1 MATKYK
7 SQVTNKWIGSSY
19 KGTVRHI
26 DARTTEMGQIV
37 SALRNDL
44 TPAMNNWG
52 EKHIEKKQTEAGAKM
67 DELYAKGWKT
77 KDIQK
82 AILNDEIP
90 ELSNHYATSV
100 VDTHSGRFEAAET
113 MRQINANLD
122 SYDYKDGTK
131 TIEEF
136 WKQYLPNFS
145 EASKEFTIGFSAVF
159 NEFAA
164 NAKIKDAQNRAEHAH
179 TVKIDKAINFMDT
192 TITIEDIQNGK
203 YFKQLMTLNTEMPI
217 DGTGKAYFFDTNELN
232 EEIALGHVKWL
243 IDTAT
248 SEKDLDKALI
258 LLTTKRGKGKGGN
271 ELGSLSNTY
280 SKEARELILSMNN
293 KRRVLSTDRRKKEDD
308 LEKED
313 VSNLLATL
321 LTDVDEVIAGETK
334 TRKRTHTE
342 NLEILKKLS
351 SYGNP
356 TYINAYEKLT
366 SFQNYKDTA
375 PEVYN
380 NLISDISK
388 GKFETMEDLLD
399 YMSDPTININPNDW
413 KAALVYYNTFTADA
427 EKGKLPIF
435 QTNQTYKD
443 YKKMNLNA
451 VKGNYMEKVGSIF
464 IEKPNSYLAQANA
477 EAYMNVEILAFEKKH
492 EDAGTEP
499 TFAERSKFMNE
510 LRTLLVESFTPDNVS
525 PNLDT
530 FTIYEERIQEE
541 MEIEAEKQKDYS
553 AVGVNEAVT
562 SALQVIEDSSA
573 AFKPLMVKLREAFDP
588 SFLGLEGGTDTGTFL
603 DSDSAFGE
611 TDEESKI
618 RFINENLPTY
628 LAKSGIFDNIFN
640 ADILKTIEQKDFDKL
655 KNDIAKNL
663 TTQFGYTITT
673 DLVDQM
679 IQLVLPPKE

>member
-7 SQVTNKWIGSSY
+7 SQVTNKWIGSRY
-19 KGTVRHI
+19 RGLNRHV

-52 EKHIEKKQTEAGAKM
+52 DKYIEKKETAAGAKM
-67 DELYAKGWKT
+67 DELYAKGWTT
-77 KDIQK
+77 KDIHK

-100 VDTHSGRFEAAET
+100 VDTHSGRFEAANT
-113 MRQINANLD
+113 IRQIEANLD

-136 WKQYLPNFS
+136 WKQYLPNFDES
-145 EASKEFTIGFSAVF
+145 SKEFTIGFSAVF

-164 NAKIKDAQNRAEHAH
+164 DAKIKDAHNRAEHAH

-356 TYINAYEKLT
+356 SYINAYEKLT
-366 SFQNYKDTA
+366 HFQNYKDTS

-388 GKFETMEDLLD
+388 DKFETMEDLLD
-399 YMSDPTININPNDW
+399 YMVEADVNPDDW
-413 KAALVYYNTFTADA
+413 KGALVYYNTFTADA

-477 EAYMNVEILAFEKKH
+477 EAYMNVEILAFEKRHK
-492 EDAGTEP
+492 DAGTEP
-499 TFAERSKFMNE
+499 TFTERSKFMNE

-525 PNLDT
+525 PNLEA
-530 FTIYEERIQEE
+530 FTVYEEEIQKELA
-541 MEIEAEKQKDYS
+541 IEAEKQKTYS

-562 SALQVIEDSSA
+562 SALQVIEDNSA
-573 AFKPLMVKLREAFDP
+573 AFKPLMAKLREAFDP
-588 SFLGLEGGTDTGTFL
+588 SFAGIPFTGE
-603 DSDSAFGE
+603 DSAWGE
-611 TDEESKI
+611 SDEESKI
-618 RFINENLPTY
+618 RFINENLPKY
-628 LAKSGIFDNIFN
+628 LADSGIFDNIFN

-655 KNDIAKNL
+655 KNDIATNL

-679 IQLVLPPKE
+679 IQLVLQPKE

>member
-7 SQVTNKWIGSSY
+7 SQVTNKWIGSRY
-19 KGTVRHI
+19 RGLNRHV

-67 DELYAKGWKT
+67 DELYAKGWTT
-77 KDIQK
+77 KDIHK

-100 VDTHSGRFEAAET
+100 VDTHSGRFEAANT
-113 MRQINANLD
+113 IRQIEANLD

-136 WKQYLPNFS
+136 WKQYLPNFN
-145 EASKEFTIGFSAVF
+145 EASTEFTVGFSAVF

-164 NAKIKDAQNRAEHAH
+164 DAKIKDAHNRAEHAH

-356 TYINAYEKLT
+356 SYINAYEKLT
-366 SFQNYKDTA
+366 HFQNYKDTS

-388 GKFETMEDLLD
+388 DKFETMEDLLD
-399 YMSDPTININPNDW
+399 YMVEADVNPDDW
-413 KAALVYYNTFTADA
+413 KGALVYYNTFTADA

-477 EAYMNVEILAFEKKH
+477 EAYMNVEILAFEKRHK
-492 EDAGTEP
+492 DAGTEP
-499 TFAERSKFMNE
+499 TFTERSKFMNE

-525 PNLDT
+525 PNLEA
-530 FTIYEERIQEE
+530 FTVYEEEIQKELA
-541 MEIEAEKQKDYS
+541 IEAEKQKTYS

-562 SALQVIEDSSA
+562 SALQVIEDNSA
-573 AFKPLMVKLREAFDP
+573 AFKPLMAKLREAFDP
-588 SFLGLEGGTDTGTFL
+588 SFAGIPFTGE
-603 DSDSAFGE
+603 DSAWGE
-611 TDEESKI
+611 SDEESKI
-618 RFINENLPTY
+618 RFINENLPKY
-628 LAKSGIFDNIFN
+628 LADSGIFDNIFN
-640 ADILKTIEQKDFDKL
+640 VDILKTIEQKDFDKL
-655 KNDIAKNL
+655 KNDIATNL

>member
-19 KGTVRHI
+19 KGTVRHQ

-67 DELYAKGWKT
+67 DELYAKGWTT

-82 AILNDEIP
+82 AILNDKIP

-100 VDTHSGRFEAAET
+100 VDTHSGRFEAANT
-113 MRQINANLD
+113 IRQIEANLD

-136 WKQYLPNFS
+136 WKQYLPNFDES
-145 EASKEFTIGFSAVF
+145 SKEFTIGFSAVF

-164 NAKIKDAQNRAEHAH
+164 DAKIKDAHNRAEHAH
-179 TVKIDKAINFMDT
+179 TVKIDKAIKFMD
-192 TITIEDIQNGK
+192 ISTIEEIQNGN
-203 YFKQLMTLNTEMPI
+203 YFKKLMTLNTEMPI
-217 DGTGKAYFFDTNELN
+217 EGTGKAYFFDTNELN

-356 TYINAYEKLT
+356 SYINAYEKLT
-366 SFQNYKDTA
+366 HFQNYKDTA

-388 GKFETMEDLLD
+388 DKFEDMEALLD
-399 YMSDPTININPNDW
+399 YMVEADVNPDDW
-413 KAALVYYNTFTADA
+413 KGALVYYNTFTADA

-477 EAYMNVEILAFEKKH
+477 EAYMNVEILAFEKRHK
-492 EDAGTEP
+492 DAGTEP
-499 TFAERSKFMNE
+499 TFTERSKFMNE

-525 PNLDT
+525 PNLEA
-530 FTIYEERIQEE
+530 FTVYEEEIQKELA
-541 MEIEAEKQKDYS
+541 IEAEKQKTYS

-562 SALQVIEDSSA
+562 SALQVIEDNSA
-573 AFKPLMVKLREAFDP
+573 AFKPLMAKLREAFDP
-588 SFLGLEGGTDTGTFL
+588 SFAGIPFTGE
-603 DSDSAFGE
+603 DSAWGE
-611 TDEESKI
+611 SDEESKI

-655 KNDIAKNL
+655 KNDIATNL

>member
-1 MATKYK
+1 MATTYK

-19 KGTVRHI
+19 KGTVRHQ
-26 DARTTEMGQIV
+26 DAKTTEMGQIV

-82 AILNDEIP
+82 AILNDKIP
-90 ELSNHYATSV
+90 ELSSQYTKSV

-136 WKQYLPNFS
+136 WKQYLPNFNES
-145 EASKEFTIGFSAVF
+145 SKEFTVGFSAVF

-203 YFKQLMTLNTEMPI
+203 YFEQLMTLNTEMPI

-477 EAYMNVEILAFEKKH
+477 EAYMNVEILAFEKRHK
-492 EDAGTEP
+492 DAGTEP
-499 TFAERSKFMNE
+499 SFKERSEFMNQ

-525 PNLDT
+525 PNLDA
-530 FTIYEERIQEE
+530 FTIYEQEIKDQLKVE
-541 MEIEAEKQKDYS
+541 EDKQAKYS
-553 AVGVNEAVT
+553 KVGANEAVT
-562 SALQVIEDSSA
+562 SALQVIEDNSA
-573 AFKPLMVKLREAFDP
+573 QFKPLLSKVKETFDA
-588 SFLGLEGGTDTGTFL
+588 SFLGLEFI

-611 TDEESKI
+611 TDAESLK
-618 RFINENLPTY
+618 RMTTEKLPKF
-628 LAKSGIFDNIFN
+628 LAESGIFDNIFTK
-640 ADILKTIEQKDFDKL
+640 DIIETLEQKDFDKL
-655 KNDIAKNL
+655 KNDMATKL
-663 TTQFGYTITT
+663 GSQLGWTITT
-673 DLVDQM
+673 DMVDQM
-679 IQLVLPPKE
+679 IKLLIPKE

>member
-19 KGTVRHI
+19 KGTVRHQ

-67 DELYAKGWKT
+67 DELYAKGWTT
-77 KDIQK
+77 KDIHK

-100 VDTHSGRFEAAET
+100 VDTHSGRFEAANT
-113 MRQINANLD
+113 IRQIEANLD

-136 WKQYLPNFS
+136 WKQYLPNFN
-145 EASKEFTIGFSAVF
+145 EASTEFTVGFSAVF

-356 TYINAYEKLT
+356 SYINAYEKLT
-366 SFQNYKDTA
+366 HFQNYKDTA

-388 GKFETMEDLLD
+388 DKFEDMEALLD
-399 YMSDPTININPNDW
+399 YMVEADVNPDDW
-413 KAALVYYNTFTADA
+413 KAALVYFNTFTADA

-477 EAYMNVEILAFEKKH
+477 EAYMDVEILAFEQRHK
-492 EDAGTEP
+492 DAGTVP
-499 TFAERSKFMNE
+499 TFTDRSKFMNE

-525 PNLDT
+525 PNLDA

-541 MEIEAEKQKDYS
+541 MAIEAEKQKTYS

-562 SALQVIEDSSA
+562 SALQVIEDNSA
-573 AFKPLMVKLREAFDP
+573 AFKPLMAKLREAFDP
-588 SFLGLEGGTDTGTFL
+588 SFAGIPFTGE
-603 DSDSAFGE
+603 DSAWGE
-611 TDEESKI
+611 SDEESKI

-655 KNDIAKNL
+655 KNDIATNL

-679 IQLVLPPKE
+679 IQLVLQPKE

>member
-1 MATKYK
+1 MATTYK

-19 KGTVRHI
+19 KGTVRHQ
-26 DARTTEMGQIV
+26 DAKTTEMGQIV

-82 AILNDEIP
+82 AILNDKIP
-90 ELSNHYATSV
+90 ELSSQYTKSV

-203 YFKQLMTLNTEMPI
+203 YFEQLMTLNTEMPI

-477 EAYMNVEILAFEKKH
+477 EAYMNVEILAFEKRHK
-492 EDAGTEP
+492 DAGTEP
-499 TFAERSKFMNE
+499 SFKERSEFMNQ

-525 PNLDT
+525 PNLDA
-530 FTIYEERIQEE
+530 FTIYEQEIKDQLKVE
-541 MEIEAEKQKDYS
+541 EDKQAKYS
-553 AVGVNEAVT
+553 KVGANEAVT
-562 SALQVIEDSSA
+562 SALQVIEDNSA
-573 AFKPLMVKLREAFDP
+573 QFKPLLSKVKETFDA
-588 SFLGLEGGTDTGTFL
+588 SFLGLEFI

-611 TDEESKI
+611 TDAESLK
-618 RFINENLPTY
+618 RMTTEKLPKF
-628 LAKSGIFDNIFN
+628 LAESGIFDNIFTK
-640 ADILKTIEQKDFDKL
+640 DIIETLEQKDFDKL
-655 KNDIAKNL
+655 KNDMATKL
-663 TTQFGYTITT
+663 GSQLGWTITT
-673 DLVDQM
+673 DMVDQM
-679 IQLVLPPKE
+679 IKLLIPKE

>member
-7 SQVTNKWIGSSY
+7 SQVTNKWIGSRY
-19 KGTVRHI
+19 RGLNRHV

-67 DELYAKGWKT
+67 DELYAKGWTT
-77 KDIQK
+77 KDIHK

-100 VDTHSGRFEAAET
+100 VDTHSGRFEAANT
-113 MRQINANLD
+113 IRQIEANLD

-136 WKQYLPNFS
+136 WKQYLPNFN
-145 EASKEFTIGFSAVF
+145 EASTEFTVGFSAVF

-164 NAKIKDAQNRAEHAH
+164 DAKIKDAHNRAEHAH
-179 TVKIDKAINFMDT
+179 TVKIDKAIKFMD
-192 TITIEDIQNGK
+192 ISTIEDIQNGN
-203 YFKQLMTLNTEMPI
+203 YFKKLMTLNTEMPI
-217 DGTGKAYFFDTNELN
+217 EGTGKAYFFDTNELN

-356 TYINAYEKLT
+356 SYINAYEKLT
-366 SFQNYKDTA
+366 HFQNYKDTS

-388 GKFETMEDLLD
+388 DKFETMEDLLD
-399 YMSDPTININPNDW
+399 YMVEADVNPDDW
-413 KAALVYYNTFTADA
+413 KGALVYYNTFTADA

-477 EAYMNVEILAFEKKH
+477 EAYMNVEILAFEKRHK
-492 EDAGTEP
+492 DAGTEP
-499 TFAERSKFMNE
+499 TFTERSKFMNE

-525 PNLDT
+525 PNLEA
-530 FTIYEERIQEE
+530 FTVYEEEIQKELA
-541 MEIEAEKQKDYS
+541 IEAEKQKTYS

-562 SALQVIEDSSA
+562 SALQVIEDNSA
-573 AFKPLMVKLREAFDP
+573 AFKPLMAKLREAFDP
-588 SFLGLEGGTDTGTFL
+588 SFAGIPFTGE
-603 DSDSAFGE
+603 DSAWGE
-611 TDEESKI
+611 SDEESKI
-618 RFINENLPTY
+618 RFINENLPKY
-628 LAKSGIFDNIFN
+628 LADSGIFDNIFN
-640 ADILKTIEQKDFDKL
+640 VDILKTIEQKDFDKL
-655 KNDIAKNL
+655 KNDMATNL
-663 TTQFGYTITT
+663 TAQLGYTITT

>member
-7 SQVTNKWIGSSY
+7 SQVTNKWIGSRY
-19 KGTVRHI
+19 RGLNRHV

-52 EKHIEKKQTEAGAKM
+52 EKHIEKKETEAGAKM
-67 DELYAKGWKT
+67 DELYAKGWTT
-77 KDIQK
+77 KDIHK

-100 VDTHSGRFEAAET
+100 VDTHSGRFEAANT
-113 MRQINANLD
+113 IRQIEANLD

-136 WKQYLPNFS
+136 WKQYLPNFDES
-145 EASKEFTIGFSAVF
+145 SKEFTIGFSAVF

-164 NAKIKDAQNRAEHAH
+164 DAKIKDAHNRAEHAH
-179 TVKIDKAINFMDT
+179 TVKIDKAIKFMD
-192 TITIEDIQNGK
+192 ISTIEEIQNGN
-203 YFKQLMTLNTEMPI
+203 YFKKLMTLNTQMPI
-217 DGTGKAYFFDTNELN
+217 EGTGKAYFFDTNELN

-356 TYINAYEKLT
+356 SYINAYEKLT
-366 SFQNYKDTA
+366 HFQNYKDTS

-388 GKFETMEDLLD
+388 DKFETMEDLLD
-399 YMSDPTININPNDW
+399 YMVEADVNPDDW
-413 KAALVYYNTFTADA
+413 KGALVYYNTFTADA

-477 EAYMNVEILAFEKKH
+477 EAYMDVEILAFEQRHK
-492 EDAGTEP
+492 DAGTVP
-499 TFAERSKFMNE
+499 TFTDRSKFMNE

-525 PNLDT
+525 PNLEV
-530 FTIYEERIQEE
+530 FTVYEEEIQKELA
-541 MEIEAEKQKDYS
+541 IEAEKQKTYS

-562 SALQVIEDSSA
+562 SALQVIEDNSA
-573 AFKPLMVKLREAFDP
+573 AFKPLMAKLREAFDP
-588 SFLGLEGGTDTGTFL
+588 SFAGIPFTGE
-603 DSDSAFGE
+603 DSAWGE
-611 TDEESKI
+611 SDEESKI
-618 RFINENLPTY
+618 RFINENLPKY
-628 LAKSGIFDNIFN
+628 LADSGIFDNIFN
-640 ADILKTIEQKDFDKL
+640 VDILKTIEQKDFDKL
-655 KNDIAKNL
+655 KNDIATNL